1 MKKRLLSVFLTLCML
16 LTLLPVT
23 VSASTTTGNFIENPG
38 GEIMTGGDQLTANGW
53 NEDTSPVR
61 GFSYPAT
68 DMGVTGYGGTHVMG
82 FYCMGIPSSTAS
94 SCYQTFDVTS
104 YTAGSNVSYTFSGL
118 MTVSVQGTGTG
129 TATLKIEQL
138 DTNGN
143 VVSSD
148 SKTAAQPGNALISY
162 TMTGTVVSGATQL
175 RISIAADLN
184 APYGQNN
191 DAFAAFDDL
200 SLTLTTTPPL
210 TITGGT
216 EGTDY
221 TYTGGVL
228 TVKTAT
234 ALTIANIT
242 PATATTDRVEVT
254 SAAGANLTL
263 AGVNIDV
270 SGTSGA
276 AAFKITSAA
285 GAVNLT
291 LADGSVNTL
300 KSGANCAGL
309 QKDNTSL
316 LTISGGTSGTGA
328 LHAVGGSGGAG
339 IGANPDS
346 ANGSSM
352 TIAGGSVITESD
364 VAGIGGG
371 SDGAAA
377 FNVVIVGGN
386 VSGTV
391 GGGSACA
398 PIYITVSGGSVNAVR
413 AGEIPTN
420 GSGTA
425 VQLYTLTVKDENGS
439 ALADTAVTALTATPA
454 LGYAYGLTGVKT
466 DGDGKL
472 YVYLPA
478 GKTAVSVTAGGV
490 NYSGSVTDNAATLT
504 PSHIHCVCG
513 GSVTTGGHAHSA
525 NITYLPLPDSYTGGP
540 LEGSYY
546 LTGDTSLANTLYVAA
561 GTTLNL
567 CLSGHTLTA
576 AAAYVANGGQNTYS
590 GVINN
595 QGTLNLCDCTSETSY
610 GQWDSSYSAYTIS
623 TAKPASGDCD
633 TLTGGVVTGWSNGDG
648 GSGIANSGT
657 LNFYGG
663 SVAGNQGGGVSSG
676 SDSALTLYGGVIAG
690 NRLTGVPNPDDT
702 SGGGAGIYAQGAAVT
717 MYGGRVSGNTA
728 LPDQNNHGG
737 YGGGV
742 YVGHFM
748 TGTSSFTMTGGSITG
763 NRASSTGGGIC
774 FDGSSSFTMTGGSI
788 TGNSA
793 MAGGGICAY
802 NTLSLSGNVN
812 ISGNG
817 ADVIGDNLLLFSMEG
832 VEPKVQISAA
842 LTNTTPVGLSLLG
855 ADEDGNP
862 VYAGGVFTA
871 GTDVANSSYLT
882 NFTSDSADFAVRA
895 AAENQ
900 LRLAPISAIEK
911 AGATYGT
918 FTVKSGGIEVTKAAA
933 GDTVTV
939 TPAADSGYAP
949 SGISVRKTGDG
960 STAVTVTDGA
970 FTMPAYPVTVTVIF
984 KRVSA
989 APGAPVIGTGA
1000 NHPTDTA
1007 ITVSTFAGQ
1016 EYYISTS
1023 ADAPA
1028 SWSGTGYFKA
1038 VEAGTHSFTGL
1049 TPATKYYIHTR
1060 TAETETDMPSESAKT
1075 QQYTQPAAPAA
1086 SCVNIDYANET
1097 VSFAGTLE
1105 VYTAQTGGS
1114 PIISGGSISSC
1125 ISAAGSSAQTVYVR
1139 VKAVSGGAPE
1149 SEWTAVAI
1157 PARPANGAALT
1168 VDTAA
1173 ETVAVPA
1180 GYSYIIGSGSSVSVS
1195 ADTAVTLA
1203 PGTMLTC
1210 WKTAAVSAFKS
1221 AGASVTAPARLA
1233 AVDSASFTINAIAEK
1248 LPTTAGMQYSA
1259 DSGTAWTDC
1268 TADMA
1273 LTAFGWDGTA
1283 AKSVQVRMKAT
1294 TGESGNYAS
1303 DSIAVTIPV
1312 RAAAPAAE
1320 KSDETI
1326 SGKHD
1331 GAVTGVTALME
1342 YRKSGAA
1349 GWTDTT
1355 GTAVED
1361 LEPGTYYVRVKAA
1374 GSTVCSYEAALTIA
1388 AGSKLT
1394 LTFDAQGGTAVSAIE
1409 DLGWHDTVAPPD
1421 TARTGYTFGGWFTG
1435 ENGAGTLLSA
1445 SAQIEANTTYYAK
1458 WTANTYTVTFRPNFA
1473 GSTAQPAA
1481 QTHTYGAALTLTA
1494 NAFVRT
1500 GYTFSGWNTAADG
1513 SGTAYSDQQSAK
1525 NLLAEQNANLDLYAQ
1540 WTENTRH
1547 ILAGTVTDDA
1557 SPAALVSGANVIL
1570 KQGETT
1576 VASTVTDAD
1585 GKFLFTNLLP
1595 GTYNLVAAKGGKTVT
1610 MLCAIE
1616 KADKTQT
1623 YTQNVTLP
1631 TAVSNS
1637 STLMVAKDESVKEL
1651 PKIVVG
1657 GLDKLAE
1664 AENADI
1670 YMTVTQKAADKNNA
1684 EQKTILVSADG
1695 QSVGMYLDV
1704 TLKKGSDALTEA
1716 DSVLEIVIPYEFS
1729 GKNNVN
1735 VWRCHNG
1742 SAEKF
1747 TSLKAMPAAPYADM
1761 TFFAD
1766 THSGLLYI
1774 FAGKFSTYAVSCT
1787 YASTG
1792 AYGTG
1797 SDSAA
1802 AYPVD
1807 IDTSNIKNGTVTVS
1821 PASAAAGTAV
1831 ILTAKPDAGYKP
1843 GKPTVTDGSGKTL
1856 ALTDNG
1862 DGTYSFTMPGGRVSV
1877 SAAFLKSGSPFADVP
1892 ETAYYFDAVL
1902 WAAGKGI
1909 AQGKTGTLFA
1919 PDGICTRA
1927 QAVTFLWRAM
1937 GSPEPAG
1944 KTSPFNDVSAGA
1956 YYYEAILWA
1965 AEKGIAAGIG
1975 GTAFS
1980 PDGTVTR
1987 AQAMTFLWRAAG
1999 KPAAG
2004 TPNPFSDVPADAYYR
2019 DAVIWAVAQKITGG
2033 TGAAAFYPADPCTR
2047 AQIVTFLWRCLGK

>member
-346 ANGSSM
+346 ANGSS
-352 TIAGGSVITESD
+352 
-364 VAGIGGG
+364 
-371 SDGAAA
+371 
-377 FNVVIVGGN
+377 
-386 VSGTV
+386 
-391 GGGSACA
+391 
-398 PIYITVSGGSVNAVR
+398 
-413 AGEIPTN
+413 
-420 GSGTA
+420 
-425 VQLYTLTVKDENGS
+425 
-439 ALADTAVTALTATPA
+439 
-454 LGYAYGLTGVKT
+454 
-466 DGDGKL
+466 
-472 YVYLPA
+472 
-478 GKTAVSVTAGGV
+478 
-490 NYSGSVTDNAATLT
+490 
-504 PSHIHCVCG
+504 
-513 GSVTTGGHAHSA
+513 
-525 NITYLPLPDSYTGGP
+525 
-540 LEGSYY
+540 
-546 LTGDTSLANTLYVAA
+546 
-561 GTTLNL
+561 
-567 CLSGHTLTA
+567 
-576 AAAYVANGGQNTYS
+576 
-590 GVINN
+590 
-595 QGTLNLCDCTSETSY
+595 
-610 GQWDSSYSAYTIS
+610 
-623 TAKPASGDCD
+623 
-633 TLTGGVVTGWSNGDG
+633 
-648 GSGIANSGT
+648 
-657 LNFYGG
+657 
-663 SVAGNQGGGVSSG
+663 
-676 SDSALTLYGGVIAG
+676 
-690 NRLTGVPNPDDT
+690 
-702 SGGGAGIYAQGAAVT
+702 
-717 MYGGRVSGNTA
+717 
-728 LPDQNNHGG
+728 
-737 YGGGV
+737 
-742 YVGHFM
+742 
-748 TGTSSFTMTGGSITG
+748 
-763 NRASSTGGGIC
+763 
-774 FDGSSSFTMTGGSI
+774 
-788 TGNSA
+788 
-793 MAGGGICAY
+793 
-802 NTLSLSGNVN
+802 
-812 ISGNG
+812 
-817 ADVIGDNLLLFSMEG
+817 
-832 VEPKVQISAA
+832 
-842 LTNTTPVGLSLLG
+842 
-855 ADEDGNP
+855 
-862 VYAGGVFTA
+862 
-871 GTDVANSSYLT
+871 
-882 NFTSDSADFAVRA
+882 
-895 AAENQ
+895 
-900 LRLAPISAIEK
+900 
-911 AGATYGT
+911 
-918 FTVKSGGIEVTKAAA
+918 
-933 GDTVTV
+933 
-939 TPAADSGYAP
+939 
-949 SGISVRKTGDG
+949 
-960 STAVTVTDGA
+960 
-970 FTMPAYPVTVTVIF
+970 
-984 KRVSA
+984 
-989 APGAPVIGTGA
+989 
-1000 NHPTDTA
+1000 
-1007 ITVSTFAGQ
+1007 
-1016 EYYISTS
+1016 
-1023 ADAPA
+1023 
-1028 SWSGTGYFKA
+1028 
-1038 VEAGTHSFTGL
+1038 
-1049 TPATKYYIHTR
+1049 
-1060 TAETETDMPSESAKT
+1060 
-1075 QQYTQPAAPAA
+1075 
-1086 SCVNIDYANET
+1086 
-1097 VSFAGTLE
+1097 
-1105 VYTAQTGGS
+1105 
-1114 PIISGGSISSC
+1114 
-1125 ISAAGSSAQTVYVR
+1125 
-1139 VKAVSGGAPE
+1139 
-1149 SEWTAVAI
+1149 
-1157 PARPANGAALT
+1157 
-1168 VDTAA
+1168 
-1173 ETVAVPA
+1173 
-1180 GYSYIIGSGSSVSVS
+1180 
-1195 ADTAVTLA
+1195 
-1203 PGTMLTC
+1203 
-1210 WKTAAVSAFKS
+1210 
-1221 AGASVTAPARLA
+1221 
-1233 AVDSASFTINAIAEK
+1233 
-1248 LPTTAGMQYSA
+1248 
-1259 DSGTAWTDC
+1259 
-1268 TADMA
+1268 
-1273 LTAFGWDGTA
+1273 
-1283 AKSVQVRMKAT
+1283 
-1294 TGESGNYAS
+1294 
-1303 DSIAVTIPV
+1303 
-1312 RAAAPAAE
+1312 
-1320 KSDETI
+1320 
-1326 SGKHD
+1326 
-1331 GAVTGVTALME
+1331 
-1342 YRKSGAA
+1342 
-1349 GWTDTT
+1349 
-1355 GTAVED
+1355 
-1361 LEPGTYYVRVKAA
+1361 
-1374 GSTVCSYEAALTIA
+1374 
-1388 AGSKLT
+1388 
-1394 LTFDAQGGTAVSAIE
+1394 
-1409 DLGWHDTVAPPD
+1409 
-1421 TARTGYTFGGWFTG
+1421 
-1435 ENGAGTLLSA
+1435 
-1445 SAQIEANTTYYAK
+1445 
-1458 WTANTYTVTFRPNFA
+1458 
-1473 GSTAQPAA
+1473 
-1481 QTHTYGAALTLTA
+1481 
-1494 NAFVRT
+1494 
-1500 GYTFSGWNTAADG
+1500 
-1513 SGTAYSDQQSAK
+1513 
-1525 NLLAEQNANLDLYAQ
+1525 
-1540 WTENTRH
+1540 
-1547 ILAGTVTDDA
+1547 
-1557 SPAALVSGANVIL
+1557 
-1570 KQGETT
+1570 
-1576 VASTVTDAD
+1576 
-1585 GKFLFTNLLP
+1585 
-1595 GTYNLVAAKGGKTVT
+1595 